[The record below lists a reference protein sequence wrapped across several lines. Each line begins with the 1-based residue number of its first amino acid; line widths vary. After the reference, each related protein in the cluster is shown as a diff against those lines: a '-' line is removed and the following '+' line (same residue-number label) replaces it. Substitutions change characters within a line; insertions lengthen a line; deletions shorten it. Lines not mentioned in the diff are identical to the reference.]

1 MLHTEKDLKKLG
13 LIPVIAIGLTISL
26 MIIFNLGEDHP
37 FASPVTLLIIN
48 AVFLSGIGSLIAVI
62 SSRSYVKDGSMS
74 LLLLGMSSA
83 GLGFAA
89 LAAGF
94 ANFFSMNVNVTIFN
108 IGVILAGAGQLLSA
122 ILAQVGSWPTEE
134 STRKRNLFL
143 GYSSILGFLT
153 VVSVLAFLG
162 KTPVFFINQPTL
174 TRQWVVGASIL
185 FFAISAALFGERYF
199 WTKSST
205 IYWYSLGL
213 TVLAIALVGV
223 EMFQTA
229 NAALNWTA
237 RFAMSIASAYFL
249 GSVLSVRK
257 SANFVPSQSEGLSQG
272 WIDAFSNDRHQL
284 DVLFGKISQAVSY
297 GRIVCDSK
305 GKAVD
310 FILLEVNGKFTELM
324 GINRQE
330 VIGKRGTAIFSPN
343 YQHHL
348 EYIKVFGE
356 VALTQK
362 PARFESYIKPFDKW
376 LSVFAYSPRKG
387 YFVTLLEDIT
397 EHKKD
402 QEDLEKSQRD
412 LQIKNKQLLEAQSEL
427 VKSERLAAIGEM
439 AAMVGHDLR
448 NPLTG
453 IKNAVYMLRKKQD
466 ALLDETSKEMLAI
479 IDRSVFHANKIVSDL
494 LDYSREIRLDL
505 EECSSRPLI
514 NYALLAVNRPNNIK
528 VADLTE
534 DDPRIW
540 VDLNRIE
547 RVFTNLIQNAFDAMP
562 NGGILEIKTRLKGDS
577 IEFVFADNGIGMSE
591 ETIEKIFKP
600 LFTTKAKG
608 MGLGLP
614 ICKRIVDAHGG
625 KLTVSSKL
633 GAGSS
638 FIVELPLSPKG
649 HENKIEIGLLPSSA
663 TFINGVTTPTAQS
676 NPTDGYRQ
684 Y

>member
-1 MLHTEKDLKKLG
+1 MLPAEKNLKKLG
-13 LIPVIAIGLTISL
+13 VIPVIAIGLTISL
-26 MIIFNLGEDHP
+26 MIIFGLGEDHP
-37 FASPVTLLIIN
+37 CFPPVTLLIIN
-48 AVFLSGIGSLIAVI
+48 AVFLSGIGSFIAAI
-62 SSRSYVKDGSMS
+62 SSKSYLKDGSMS

-94 ANFFSMNVNVTIFN
+94 ANFFSMNVNLTIFN
-108 IGVILAGAGQLLSA
+108 IGAVLAGAGQLVSA

-185 FFAISAALFGERYF
+185 FFAISAALYGERYF
-199 WTKSST
+199 WTKSSA

-213 TVLAIALVGV
+213 TVFAIALVGV

-249 GSVLSVRK
+249 ISVLSVRK
-257 SANFVPSQSEGLSQG
+257 SANFVPTQSEGLSQG

-324 GINRQE
+324 GIKRQE
-330 VIGKRGTAIFSPN
+330 AIGKRATTTFPSDS
-343 YQHHL
+343 QHL
-348 EYIKVFGE
+348 SDYINILGE

-362 PARFESYIKPFDKW
+362 PARFESYIKPSDKW
-376 LSVFAYSPRKG
+376 LSVFVYSPRKG
-387 YFVTLLEDIT
+387 YFVTLLEDVT
-397 EHKKD
+397 EHKKAH
-402 QEDLEKSQRD
+402 EALEKSQTD
-412 LQIKNKQLLEAQSEL
+412 LQMKNKQLLEAQAEL

-453 IKNAVYMLRKKQD
+453 IKNAAYMLGKKQG
-466 ALLDETSKEMLAI
+466 ARLDETSKEMLGI

-505 EECSSRPLI
+505 AEYSPRPLI
-514 NYALLAVNRPNNIK
+514 NYALLSINKPNNIR
-528 VADLTE
+528 VVDLTE
-534 DDPRIW
+534 NEPKIW
-540 VDLNRIE
+540 VDSNRIE
-547 RVFTNLIQNAFDAMP
+547 RVFTNLIRNAFDAMP
-562 NGGILEIKTRLKGDS
+562 NGGVLEIKTRLNGDS

-600 LFTTKAKG
+600 LFTTKATG
-608 MGLGLP
+608 MGLGLA
-614 ICKRIVDAHGG
+614 ICKRIVEGHGG

-638 FIVELPLSPKG
+638 FTVELPLNPKRQ
-649 HENKIEIGLLPSSA
+649 ENKIKLEFLPPSA
-663 TFINGVTTPTAQS
+663 SLINGVTTPTAKS
-676 NPTDGYRQ
+676 NPTKG
-684 Y
+684 

>member
-1 MLHTEKDLKKLG
+1 MFLAEKNLKKIG

-26 MIIFNLGEDHP
+26 MIIFGLGEDHA
-37 FASPVTLLIIN
+37 FASPVILLIIN
-48 AVFLSGIGSLIAVI
+48 AVFLSGIGSVIAVI

-83 GLGFAA
+83 GLGFTA
-89 LAAGF
+89 LIAGF

-108 IGVILAGAGQLLSA
+108 IGATIAGAGQLLSA
-122 ILAQVGSWPTEE
+122 ILAQVGCWPTEE
-134 STRKRNLFL
+134 STRKRNLLL

-153 VVSVLAFLG
+153 VVSVMAFLG

-174 TRQWVVGASIL
+174 TREWVVGASIL

-199 WTKSST
+199 WTKSSA

-237 RFAMSIASAYFL
+237 RFAMSIASVYFL
-249 GSVLSVRK
+249 ISVLSVRK
-257 SANFVPSQSEGLSQG
+257 SANFVPTQSEGLSQG

-284 DVLFGKISQAVSY
+284 DVLFGKISQAFSY

-310 FILLEVNGKFTELM
+310 FILLEVNSKFTELM
-324 GINRQE
+324 GIKRQE
-330 VIGKRGTAIFSPN
+330 VIGKRATAAFPSDS
-343 YQHHL
+343 QHL
-348 EYIKVFGE
+348 SDYINFLGE
-356 VALTQK
+356 AALTQK
-362 PARFESYIKPFDKW
+362 PVRFESYVKPFDKW
-376 LSVFAYSPRKG
+376 FSVFAYSPRKG

-397 EHKKD
+397 EHKKA
-402 QEDLEKSQRD
+402 QEALEKSQSE
-412 LQIKNKQLLEAQSEL
+412 LQMKNKQLLEAQAEL
-427 VKSERLAAIGEM
+427 VKSERLAAIGEL

-453 IKNAVYMLRKKQD
+453 IKNAAYVIRKKQD
-466 ALLDETSKEMLAI
+466 ALLDETSKEMLAV
-479 IDRSVFHANKIVSDL
+479 IDRSVFHANKIISDL
-494 LDYSREIRLDL
+494 LDYSREMRLDL
-505 EECSSRPLI
+505 EECSPRPLI
-514 NYALLAVNRPNNIK
+514 NYALLALNRPNNIK
-528 VADLTE
+528 VMDLTE
-534 DDPRIW
+534 NEPKIW
-540 VDLNRIE
+540 VDSNRIV

-562 NGGILEIKTRLKGDS
+562 NGGVLKIKTRVNGDS
-577 IEFVFADNGIGMSE
+577 LEFVFADNGVGMSE

-600 LFTTKAKG
+600 LFTTKPTG

-614 ICKRIVDAHGG
+614 ICKRFVEAHGG

-633 GAGSS
+633 GEGSS
-638 FIVELPLSPKG
+638 FIMELPLNPKV
-649 HENKIEIGLLPSSA
+649 HENKIGIEFLPASS
-663 TFINGVTTPTAQS
+663 TIINGINQPTI
-676 NPTDGYRQ
+676 
-684 Y
+684 